1 MKKILIMDDDESVV
15 FALKRLLEVE
25 GFGVADSGVFLFSRL
40 VEILDIIKKFNPEI
54 ILLDHALGELN
65 GLKIINAVQKNAPA
79 AIIFSIGSMIAGS
92 SIEEDYR
99 KYGVVHFP
107 GKDIK
112 KILNCINKVCLCFHF

>member
-1 MKKILIMDDDESVV
+1 MKILIIDDEESIVCV
-15 FALKRLLEVE
+15 FKELLEIK
-25 GFGVADSGVFLFSRL
+25 GFEVADSGVFLFSRF

-54 ILLDHALGELN
+54 ILLDHSLGELN

-79 AIIFSIGSMIAGS
+79 AIIFSIGSTVAGS
-92 SIEEDYR
+92 LIEEDYR

-112 KILNCINKVCLCFHF
+112 KILNCINKVCLCVHF

>member
-1 MKKILIMDDDESVV
+1 MVKILIIDDEESIV
-15 FALKRLLEVE
+15 FVFKELLEVK
-25 GFGVADSGVFLFSRL
+25 GFEVADNGVFLFSRF

-54 ILLDHALGELN
+54 ILLDHSLGELN

-79 AIIFSIGSMIAGS
+79 AIIFSISSMVAGS

-112 KILNCINKVCLCFHF
+112 KILNCINKVCLCVHF